1 VGVFYSLPVYLLTTS
16 ALYDILVFN
25 LRERSPLKCLSSE
38 TILILEYFVMK
49 SAKQK
54 VLAYLSKDSEYNTL
68 TAQKMQSVFGV
79 ANPSATINE
88 LRNEGHAIYLNS
100 RINANGDK
108 VSFYRLGTP
117 TKRIVAAGIAAV
129 RSQGERAF
137 A

>member
-1 VGVFYSLPVYLLTTS
+1 MSV
-16 ALYDILVFN
+16 
-25 LRERSPLKCLSSE
+25 
-38 TILILEYFVMK
+38 K
-49 SAKQK
+49 SK

-79 ANPSATINE
+79 ANPSALIND

-100 RINANGDK
+100 RINVNGEK
-108 VSFYRLGTP
+108 VFFYRLGTP
-117 TKRIVAAGIAAV
+117 TKRMVAEGIAAI

>member
-1 VGVFYSLPVYLLTTS
+1 MEL
-16 ALYDILVFN
+16 
-25 LRERSPLKCLSSE
+25 
-38 TILILEYFVMK
+38 FVMK
-49 SAKQK
+49 STKAR

-68 TAQKMQSVFGV
+68 TPQKMQSVFGV

-88 LRNEGHAIYLNS
+88 LRNEGNAIYLNS

-108 VSFYRLGTP
+108 VSFYRLGSP
-117 TKRIVAAGIAAV
+117 TKRMVAAGIAAI

>member
-1 VGVFYSLPVYLLTTS
+1 MT
-16 ALYDILVFN
+16 
-25 LRERSPLKCLSSE
+25 
-38 TILILEYFVMK
+38 
-49 SAKQK
+49 AKQK
-54 VLAYLSKDSEYNTL
+54 VLNYLSKESSYNTL

-100 RINANGDK
+100 RINANGEK

-117 TKRIVAAGIAAV
+117 TKRLVAAGIAAV

>member
-1 VGVFYSLPVYLLTTS
+1 
-16 ALYDILVFN
+16 
-25 LRERSPLKCLSSE
+25 
-38 TILILEYFVMK
+38 MK
-49 SAKQK
+49 STKAR
-54 VLAYLSKDSEYNTL
+54 VLAFLSKDSEYNTL
-68 TAQKMQSVFGV
+68 TPQKMQSVFGV

-108 VSFYRLGTP
+108 VSFYRLGSP
-117 TKRIVAAGIAAV
+117 TKRMVAAGIAAI

>member
-1 VGVFYSLPVYLLTTS
+1 
-16 ALYDILVFN
+16 
-25 LRERSPLKCLSSE
+25 
-38 TILILEYFVMK
+38 M
-49 SAKQK
+49 SAKSK
-54 VLAYLSKDSEYNTL
+54 VLAYLSKTGTFNTL
-68 TAQKMQSVFGV
+68 TAAKMQSVFGI

>member
-1 VGVFYSLPVYLLTTS
+1 MFT
-16 ALYDILVFN
+16 
-25 LRERSPLKCLSSE
+25 KQ
-38 TILILEYFVMK
+38 
-49 SAKQK
+49 QK
-54 VLAYLSKDSEYNTL
+54 VLNYLSKSGTYNTL

-100 RINANGDK
+100 RVNANGDK
-108 VSFYRLGTP
+108 VSFYRLGKP
-117 TKRIVAAGIAAV
+117 TKRLVSAGIAAV